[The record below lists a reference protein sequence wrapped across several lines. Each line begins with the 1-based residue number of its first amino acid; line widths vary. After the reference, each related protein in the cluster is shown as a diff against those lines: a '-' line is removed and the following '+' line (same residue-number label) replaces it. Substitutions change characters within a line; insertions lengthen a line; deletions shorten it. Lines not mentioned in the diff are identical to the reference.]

1 MPPAAKSSAP
11 SAPVLRW
18 QLKDALRA
26 LDQGRVIAYP
36 TEAVWGVGCDPMNR
50 SAVESLLAMKQR
62 DWRKGL
68 ILIASDFEQLEPYV
82 EVPSRAAWRRARLTW
97 PGPHTWT
104 FPVWDET
111 PMWLTGEHD
120 TLAVRVT
127 AHPVARALCEAW
139 GGAIVSTSANRSTQP
154 PCMSATEVH
163 RVFGRRLGAVVP
175 GALGGL
181 DKPTT
186 IREAA
191 TGHILRR

>member
-1 MPPAAKSSAP
+1 MAID
-11 SAPVLRW
+11 R
-18 QLKDALRA
+18 
-26 LDQGRVIAYP
+26 
-36 TEAVWGVGCDPMNR
+36 
-50 SAVESLLAMKQR
+50 LLAMKQR

-82 EVPSRAAWRRARLTW
+82 IVPSRAAWRRARLSW
-97 PGPHTWT
+97 PGPATWV
-104 FPVWDET
+104 FPAADET
-111 PMWLTGEHD
+111 PMWLSGDRD

-139 GGAIVSTSANRSTQP
+139 GGAIVSTSANRDSQSP
-154 PCMSATEVH
+154 AMSATAV
-163 RVFGRRLGAVVP
+163 RRIFGRQLGALVP

-186 IREAA
+186 IREVA